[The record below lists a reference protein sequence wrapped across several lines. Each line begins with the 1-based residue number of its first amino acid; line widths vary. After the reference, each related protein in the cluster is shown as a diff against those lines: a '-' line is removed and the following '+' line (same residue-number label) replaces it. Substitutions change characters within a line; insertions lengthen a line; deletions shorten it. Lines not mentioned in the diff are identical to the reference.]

1 MMNEFKSFAK
11 ERIEY
16 LQARKN
22 DIRELENLLPAIL
35 GSSTVRYIFEING
48 SITTELIWDP
58 YKEKIAIEIRDE
70 NIKDVNAPLKSW
82 DFATS
87 PLRYRA
93 AIDYDDFAKSLMIA
107 AKSPYQKEW
116 EFYEEKDDE

>member
-35 GSSTVRYIFEING
+35 GSSTVRYIFE
-48 SITTELIWDP
+48 SRLEM
-58 YKEKIAIEIRDE
+58 KIS
-70 NIKDVNAPLKSW
+70 K
-82 DFATS
+82 
-87 PLRYRA
+87 
-93 AIDYDDFAKSLMIA
+93 M
-107 AKSPYQKEW
+107 
-116 EFYEEKDDE
+116 